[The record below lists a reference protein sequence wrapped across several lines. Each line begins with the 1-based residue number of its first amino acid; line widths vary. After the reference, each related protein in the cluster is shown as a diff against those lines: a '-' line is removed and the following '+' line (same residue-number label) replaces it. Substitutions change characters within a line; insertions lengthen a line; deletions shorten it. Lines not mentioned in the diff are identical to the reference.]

1 MAQLNLARWIDCTE
15 VEGPGKRFSLW
26 VQGCRQRCPGCC
38 NPLLFDEVPRQLV
51 DSAEVVAKIAAA
63 QQAHGIEGV
72 TFLGGEPLLQAAAL
86 AEVAGECQRLG
97 LSVMVFTG
105 YVREQIPALGLPGV
119 DQLLRHCDLLV
130 DGPYLEKQPE
140 RRRNWVGS
148 ANQRFHYLTGRYSP
162 EIETDPRYAR
172 GFEIRLSPDGQ
183 VLLNGWPAGI
193 PLPTAGE

>member
-1 MAQLNLARWIDCTE
+1 MTQLNLARWIDSTE

-38 NPLLFDEVPRQLV
+38 NPLLFDETPRQLV
-51 DSAEVVAKIAAA
+51 DSADVVAKIAEA
-63 QQAHGIEGV
+63 QRAQGIEGV
-72 TFLGGEPLLQAAAL
+72 TFLGGEPLLQAEAL
-86 AEVAGECQRLG
+86 AEVAEASRQLG
-97 LSVMVFTG
+97 LSVVVFTG
-105 YVREQIPALGLPGV
+105 YVREQIPALGLPGTER
-119 DQLLRHCDLLV
+119 LLAACDLLV

-148 ANQRFHYLTGRYSP
+148 TNQRFHYLTGRYGP
-162 EIETDPRYAR
+162 DIETDPRFAR

-193 PLPTAGE
+193 PL